1 MRQSIKTAPKDG
13 RFLIVDDDVTGRY
26 DIACWSAERGL
37 WIGEDG
43 TPSTVNPTHWRSL
56 PHTRDEARAWKAEG
70 LAPVP
75 RRRRRFG
82 ASAIIAG
89 LMLIS
94 FSATYFGA
102 EIGAFVEAPDL
113 LATAR
118 LTSERAAAAA
128 QQAGDKI
135 DVLTR
140 ELAAARR
147 EIETQRALSTRVAA
161 DAAQVKRAADSTTAD
176 FQRALQQE
184 RERAEALVRELAAV
198 RSQSD
203 AQIALT
209 TRTANEA
216 AQARQAAERTV
227 TDLRQGLQQ
236 ERDRAETL
244 ARELLS
250 ARDDAKKYTALAAQ
264 AADDTAQARQAA
276 DSATADFQRAMQHAR
291 DRADALQREL
301 AMARSE
307 STAALGAQD
316 AQARQAAERA
326 AAESRQAL
334 QVERDKAEALARA
347 LAAAR
352 DEIKTQ
358 VSLAAAASDE
368 AAQARQAAE
377 QAVVAL
383 RQALE
388 QERARATALARD
400 LESTR
405 HADDQRREHPP
416 GNLITQGMQ
425 AAAEYRL
432 LAALERERS
441 RVLERR
447 TTPAVAASA
456 VRGPPASAPDG
467 PAVAA
472 ATSPPAVA
480 AKPPL
485 TGGPDAERLVV
496 RASQLLAQGDIGAA
510 RIVLEYAADMG
521 SAQASFALAE
531 TYDPLVLAAWRTLGT
546 RGDVMKAR
554 ELYAKAHAGGIQEA
568 QDRLSAL
575 RQ

>member
-1 MRQSIKTAPKDG
+1 MRQSIETAPKDG
-13 RFLIVDDDVTGRY
+13 KFLIVDDDVTGQY
-26 DIACWSAERGL
+26 DIACWSAEQRL

-43 TPSTVNPTHWRSL
+43 TPSNVNPTHWRSL
-56 PHTRDEARAWKAEG
+56 PHTRDESRAWEAEG

-94 FSATYFGA
+94 FSVTYFGA
-102 EIGAFVEAPDL
+102 EIGAFVDAPDL

-128 QQAGDKI
+128 QQARDRI

-147 EIETQRALSTRVAA
+147 EIETQMALSTRMAT

-184 RERAEALVRELAAV
+184 RERAEALERELAAA
-198 RSQSD
+198 RSRSD

-216 AQARQAAERTV
+216 AQARQAAERAV
-227 TDLRQGLQQ
+227 ADLRQGLQQ

-250 ARDDAKKYTALAAQ
+250 ARDDAKKYIALAAQ
-264 AADDTAQARQAA
+264 AADDAAQARQAA
-276 DSATADFQRAMQHAR
+276 ESAAADFQRAMQHAR

-307 STAALGAQD
+307 SIAVLDAQD

-334 QVERDKAEALARA
+334 QVERDRVETLARA

-352 DEIKTQ
+352 DEIKAH
-358 VSLAAAASDE
+358 VSLTAAAGDE
-368 AAQARQAAE
+368 AAQARRAAE
-377 QAVVAL
+377 QAVAEL

-400 LESTR
+400 LEATR
-405 HADDQRREHPP
+405 HANDQRRERPP
-416 GNLITQGMQ
+416 GNQVPQETH

-441 RVLERR
+441 RERQR

-456 VRGPPASAPDG
+456 VGSLPASVSDG

-480 AKPPL
+480 PKPPL
-485 TGGPDAERLVV
+485 TGGPDAQRLVV
-496 RASQLLAQGDIGAA
+496 RASQLVAQGDIGAA